1 MDVPAVTDAKIEDAV
16 GIAHVHTRTWQVAYD
31 HVFPTNRLAGLVEE
45 HRAEQW
51 REWLMDPPDRT
62 HTLVSGADG
71 GIVGFAHFGPTRDP
85 ESNQE
90 LVGEL
95 YAIYV
100 LPDEW
105 GRGIGRALM
114 TEVLERMRADGFQEA
129 ILWVIEDNPR
139 TRRYYELA
147 GWHFD
152 GGTKAEAVL
161 DVPIRQVRYRISLG
175 EPARSAA

>member
-1 MDVPAVTDAKIEDAV
+1 VNAVAAHSVRDATVEDAR
-16 GIAHVHTRTWQVAYD
+16 GIARVHTRTWQVAYD

-51 REWLMDPPDRT
+51 HEWLSNPEERR
-62 HTLVSGADG
+62 HTLVVDVRDEV
-71 GIVGFAHFGPTRDP
+71 VGFADAGPTRDP
-85 ESNQE
+85 ESNRD

-100 LPDEW
+100 LPEAW

-114 TEVLERMRADGFQEA
+114 AEVLRRLRADGFQEA

-139 TRRYYELA
+139 TRRYYELS
-147 GWHFD
+147 GWHHD
-152 GGTKAEAVL
+152 GGTKEDQMLDIAVHL
-161 DVPIRQVRYRISLG
+161 VRYRISLVD
-175 EPARSAA
+175 A